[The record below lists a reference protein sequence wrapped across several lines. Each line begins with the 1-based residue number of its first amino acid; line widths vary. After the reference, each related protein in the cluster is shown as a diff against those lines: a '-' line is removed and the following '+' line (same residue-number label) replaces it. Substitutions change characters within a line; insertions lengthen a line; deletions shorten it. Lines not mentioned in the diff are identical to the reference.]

1 MARGKS
7 KDPKTWEQIL
17 MVLVNGGV
25 ITKEQIE
32 QAIGYKHMYRIST
45 ELWKIK
51 TRNGVIKTIKD
62 GRKTVGY
69 ELVNVTEMMKLLS
82 NRGFSPIMLVDGTQ
96 RKAAVDQ
103 ATAAP
108 VASSTK
114 KSKKKIEKLADLNPE
129 KVNSPEV
136 DVVEITEEV

>member
-7 KDPKTWEQIL
+7 KDPKTWEKIL

-32 QAIGYKHMYRIST
+32 QTIGYKHMYRIST

-69 ELVNVTEMMKLLS
+69 ELVNVKDMMKILS
-82 NRGFSPIMLVDGTQ
+82 NRGFTPL
-96 RKAAVDQ
+96 ALDQ
-103 ATAAP
+103 NVVSAP
-108 VASSTK
+108 VAAAPK
-114 KSKKKIEKLADLNPE
+114 KSKKKIEKLTDLGAE
-129 KVNSPEV
+129 KVESAEV
-136 DVVEITEEV
+136 TVTEIVEEV

>member
-7 KDPKTWEQIL
+7 KDPKTWEKIL
-17 MVLVNGGV
+17 MVLVNGGT

-32 QAIGYKHMYRIST
+32 QTIGYKHMYRIST

-69 ELVNVTEMMKLLS
+69 ELINVKDMMKILS
-82 NRGFSPIMLVDGTQ
+82 NRGFTPL
-96 RKAAVDQ
+96 ALDQ
-103 ATAAP
+103 NVVSAP
-108 VASSTK
+108 VAAAPK
-114 KSKKKIEKLADLNPE
+114 KSKKKIEKLTDLGAE
-129 KVNSPEV
+129 KVESSEV
-136 DVVEITEEV
+136 TVTEVVEEV